1 MNNQIKNNI
10 IDVGTKLS
18 KTINKSGEIAN
29 ENRNRRLISLIPIYF
44 LAILLIVL
52 WVIGYFTNE
61 AVIDFIMKNIL
72 GYKNES
78 FKNQNILNKH
88 KLYTII
94 ICLLLFV
101 TINNIK

>member
-18 KTINKSGEIAN
+18 KTINKSSDIAD
-29 ENRNRRLISLIPIYF
+29 EHKHRRLISFIPIYF
-44 LAILLIVL
+44 LATLLIAL
-52 WVIGYFTNE
+52 WIIGYFTNE

-78 FKNQNILNKH
+78 FQNQNILNKH

>member
-18 KTINKSGEIAN
+18 KTLNESANIAGENK
-29 ENRNRRLISLIPIYF
+29 NRRLISLIPLYF
-44 LAILLIVL
+44 IAAFLIILWIV
-52 WVIGYFTNE
+52 GYFTNE

-101 TINNIK
+101 TINDIK